1 VRKKA
6 ARNFVWT
13 TVETTMPGTSG
24 GESLSLSISFLGW
37 WKKTYK
43 KKIMCVCVC
52 VCEREREREREREIL
67 RDSKGKIAMGREK
80 TEQNKTKFNL
90 RSRIKQRNNA
100 GSSGSSPS
108 IRRLLLLLLR
118 QGRRERLLA

>member
-24 GESLSLSISFLGW
+24 GESLSLSQSLFWGGGRKHTRRRL
-37 WKKTYK
+37 
-43 KKIMCVCVC
+43 CVCVC
-52 VCEREREREREREIL
+52 EREREIL
-67 RDSKGKIAMGREK
+67 RDSKGKFAMGGKKQNK
-80 TEQNKTKFNL
+80 TKTKFNL

-100 GSSGSSPS
+100 GS
-108 IRRLLLLLLR
+108 
-118 QGRRERLLA
+118 